1 MPSPRFSPKVAK
13 LLSLQ
18 FRLIPVLMLGALAF
32 VLYHTRANRSA
43 ETGGID
49 PINTFITWFALIVVF
64 GALIAIQLIFGKQ
77 MASEAKG
84 ERRGVKS
91 W

>member
-1 MPSPRFSPKVAK
+1 MPSPRFSPKIAK
-13 LLSLQ
+13 LLALQ
-18 FRLIPVLMLGALAF
+18 FRVLPLVLLGVLAF
-32 VLYHTRANRSA
+32 LLYHTRPNDSA
-43 ETGGID
+43 DTGGID